1 MLEKREERGR
11 RGCGIGGH
19 PALVKP
25 ESLGRV
31 IGFLALGLA
40 RARTDDPLPQGIK
53 AAALRG
59 IPDISWR
66 GRKALSEEAPCPSQ
80 LKPHVVRAQGS
91 LRSPQGEGGS

>member
-31 IGFLALGLA
+31 IGPQAFWPLGWQEPEL
-40 RARTDDPLPQGIK
+40 TTPFPK
-53 AAALRG
+53 A
-59 IPDISWR
+59 S
-66 GRKALSEEAPCPSQ
+66 KQQ
-80 LKPHVVRAQGS
+80 L
-91 LRSPQGEGGS
+91 